1 MGDEPSGGGGNGGA
15 TTSSFQRTV
24 ARAEDKEKKRKQEE
38 AMMRM
43 AESEDD
49 AGYYA
54 RSSSGNIVRSS
65 SGAAVTSRAGRQA
78 QENIRAGFEGRT
90 ARDMDAEFPVDT
102 ESGESAASGS
112 SATEVIQK
120 TSTPASR
127 AARRL
132 LAQSQKG
139 SSMRQFYN

>member
-1 MGDEPSGGGGNGGA
+1 MGDEPSGGGGGGGA
-15 TTSSFQRTV
+15 TTSSFQMAV
-24 ARAEDKEKKRKQEE
+24 ARAEDKEKKRQQEE

-49 AGYYA
+49 AGYYV
-54 RSSSGNIVRSS
+54 RSGSGNVVRSS

-78 QENIRAGFEGRT
+78 QENVRAGMSDRD
-90 ARDMDAEFPVDT
+90 ARNMGAEFPMDT

-112 SATEVIQK
+112 STIEVTQK
-120 TSTPASR
+120 TSAPASR

-132 LAQSQKG
+132 LAQSQR
-139 SSMRQFYN
+139 STSMRQFYN

>member
-1 MGDEPSGGGGNGGA
+1 MGDEPSGGGGA
-15 TTSSFQRTV
+15 TTSSFQMAV

-49 AGYYA
+49 ASYYVRA
-54 RSSSGNIVRSS
+54 GSSGNVVRSS
-65 SGAAVTSRAGRQA
+65 SGSAVTSRAGRQA
-78 QENIRAGFEGRT
+78 QENVRAGMSDRD
-90 ARDMDAEFPVDT
+90 ARDMDAEFPIDT
-102 ESGESAASGS
+102 ESGESTASGGS
-112 SATEVIQK
+112 TIEVTKK

-132 LAQSQKG
+132 LAQNQKNTA
-139 SSMRQFYN
+139 MRQFYN